1 MQCPFCNEPDT
12 RVVDSRLAA
21 EGYQVR
27 RRRECG
33 ACGERFTTFESAE
46 LVMPLLRK
54 RGGVVQPFDE
64 QKLRRGINNA
74 VSKTRVSADQ
84 VEAAIAHVLHK
95 LRTTG
100 EREVDSRELGEWVMQ
115 ELQELDHVAYVR
127 FAAVYKNFRDVDE
140 FRREIENLAIE
151 PGPELKRR
159 QLSLIGLSAEQ
170 PAKKADE

>member
-1 MQCPFCNEPDT
+1 MQCPFCNTPDT

-27 RRRECG
+27 RRRECSQ
-33 ACGERFTTFESAE
+33 CGERFTTFETAE
-46 LVMPLLRK
+46 LVMPLVRK
-54 RGGVVQPFDE
+54 RDEVVQPFDE

-84 VEAAIAHVLHK
+84 VEAAVAHVMHK

-100 EREVDSRELGEWVMQ
+100 EREVAAKQIGDWVME
-115 ELQELDHVAYVR
+115 ELQELDHVAFVR
-127 FAAVYKNFRDVDE
+127 FAAVYKNFQDVDE
-140 FRREIENLAIE
+140 FKREIEHLASE

-159 QLSLIGLSAEQ
+159 QLSLIDPPG
-170 PAKKADE
+170 KKRKS

>member
-21 EGYQVR
+21 EGFQVR
-27 RRRECG
+27 RRREC
-33 ACGERFTTFESAE
+33 AQCGERFTTFESAE

-64 QKLRRGINNA
+64 QKLRRGIKNA

-84 VEAAIAHVLHK
+84 VETAIAHIMHK

-100 EREVDSRELGEWVMQ
+100 EREVDSRLLGDWVMQ

-127 FAAVYKNFRDVDE
+127 FAAVYKNFRDVEE
-140 FRREIENLAIE
+140 FRREIENLEVE
-151 PGPELKRR
+151 PGPEMKRR
-159 QLSLIGLSAEQ
+159 QLSLIDLPPKSTKAE
-170 PAKKADE
+170 K